1 MIERYFEKD
10 KRVTFTV
17 PESAD
22 ALIHIYEHGH
32 LVTHGDQVNGGG
44 GIGGIYPPI
53 MRMRA
58 RKHQRYMATGK
69 SFQTLW
75 LGHWHQYLS
84 TPSMIVNGSL
94 KGFDE
99 YALLM
104 GFGFEQPQQALAVV
118 TPEKNITFQAPVFCM
133 DRKKEKW

>member
-1 MIERYFEKD
+1 
-10 KRVTFTV
+10 
-17 PESAD
+17 
-22 ALIHIYEHGH
+22 LIQIYGHGH
-32 LVTHGDQVNGGG
+32 LLTHGDQVSGGG

-58 RKHQRYMATGK
+58 KKHARYMATNK

-75 LGHWHQYLS
+75 LGHWHQYIS
-84 TPSMIVNGSL
+84 TPSMVVNGSM

-104 GFGFEQPQQALAVV
+104 GFGHEQPQQALAIV
-118 TPEKNITFQAPVFCM
+118 TPDRNMTIQAPVFCM
-133 DRKKEKW
+133 DRKKEGW